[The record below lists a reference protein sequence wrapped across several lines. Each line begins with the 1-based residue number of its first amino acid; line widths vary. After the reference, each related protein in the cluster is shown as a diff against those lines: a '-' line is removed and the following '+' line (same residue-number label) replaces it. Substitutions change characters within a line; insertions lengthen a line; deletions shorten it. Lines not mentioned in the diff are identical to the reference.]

1 MIIKRIN
8 VTWKRN
14 WHQIITYIFT
24 KVIASMASKISWC
37 TLFITSNNYSGDFF
51 SVLLKWCEWFA
62 FLGDVEITNLSSHRR
77 SIWCSHKSTIVHF
90 LYLFLPV
97 HKIFALKH
105 CLSHKKLVIFLY
117 LDAHNVITDRDT
129 KKTPH
134 FYLALSI
141 SDYMACLHWSKK
153 ILTEILMK
161 SIH

>member
-62 FLGDVEITNLSSHRR
+62 FLGDVEITNLSSHQR
-77 SIWCSHKSTIVHF
+77 SIWCSHKSTIVCSLSFSVLVGSQNIGFKTLSVTQEIGHF
-90 LYLFLPV
+90 SISWCSQCNNWQR
-97 HKIFALKH
+97 HI
-105 CLSHKKLVIFLY
+105 
-117 LDAHNVITDRDT
+117 
-129 KKTPH
+129 KKTPQ

-141 SDYMACLHWSKK
+141 LLALVQKK
-153 ILTEILMK
+153 YWLK
-161 SIH
+161 F